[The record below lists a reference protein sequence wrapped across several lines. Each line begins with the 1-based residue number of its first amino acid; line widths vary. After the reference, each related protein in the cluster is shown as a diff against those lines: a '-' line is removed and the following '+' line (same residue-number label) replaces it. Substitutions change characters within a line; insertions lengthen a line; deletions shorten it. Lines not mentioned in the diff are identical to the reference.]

1 MNGICCC
8 TVNGLPY
15 EAPPA
20 TNKKLAKQLAA
31 KCAVEHILENAQL
44 VGMY

>member
-15 EAPPA
+15 EAASA